1 MPQFNENTT
10 EEILIRHIR
19 AGSEEAF
26 KKVFLRYYKRL
37 TLFARRYVRTTD
49 VAEDLVQEVFT
60 RIWEKRGKWCPGNSL
75 KVHLYQMVKHRALDY
90 LKHKKVEDKYDESWM
105 DQKETPSIVFS
116 ENEEKEQ
123 FRRLVHN
130 AIDELPAQ
138 ARTVYKLHRFDG
150 LTYKEIAQVLD
161 ISVKT
166 VESQMTRSLKK
177 LRERLSP
184 YLSIVMN

>member
-1 MPQFNENTT
+1 MPEFNKNTP
-10 EEILIRHIR
+10 EEILICHIR
-19 AGSEEAF
+19 EGNEEAF
-26 KKVFLRYYKRL
+26 KTVFLRYYKQL
-37 TLFARRYVRTTD
+37 ALFARRFVRTTD
-49 VAEDLVQEVFT
+49 VAEDLIQEVFA
-60 RIWEKRGKWCPGNSL
+60 RIWESREEWSPGSSL
-75 KVHLYQMVKHRALDY
+75 KVYLYQVVKHQALDY
-90 LKHKKVEDKYDESWM
+90 LKHKQVEDKYDESWM

-116 ENEEKEQ
+116 ETGEKEQ
-123 FRRLVHN
+123 FRRLVN
-130 AIDELPAQ
+130 KAIEELPTQ